1 MYTKKELIK
10 EGFRMGITAAAG
22 MAFIGQEQTNLNSF
36 DISISLIITKL
47 RYQWI

>member
-10 EGFRMGITAAAG
+10 EGFRMGITAG
-22 MAFIGQEQTNLNSF
+22 MAFIGQEQTNLNSL